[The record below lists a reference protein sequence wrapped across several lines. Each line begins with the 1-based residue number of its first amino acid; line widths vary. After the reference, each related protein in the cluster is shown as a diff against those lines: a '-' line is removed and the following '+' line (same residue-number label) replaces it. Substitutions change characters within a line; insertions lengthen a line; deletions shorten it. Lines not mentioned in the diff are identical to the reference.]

1 MNYKYIP
8 NSKLRVMMESARR
21 SRRFVSVE
29 SDKKSI
35 AINSNR
41 MRVKN
46 KRIRKQYKKRV
57 ISLQTYIDKTAKEI
71 KEKKVGKM
79 PPKRRPKSEL
89 RKPRSMVGRRLKPPP
104 TKDLAVATKQLSSM
118 IRTGLPLLEALNII
132 SETSENTTIKFVFK
146 EVASGISKGATMSDI
161 LDKYKE
167 VFDEMYRALVSA
179 GEIAGL
185 LPDTLDREA
194 QLLESLSKIKAQIKS
209 AMTYPIAIFVLTMIV
224 VVLMLIFVIP
234 IFVGIYA
241 NSSAPLPAITQILVD
256 ASNQLKTKTFY
267 YKAVPTCLA
276 IWMSY
281 KYLSKRSI
289 VLWWYDRTLIFLPI
303 TKDLVTKSCLA
314 NFSRTLSSLNT
325 AGVPL
330 LESLEI
336 SKRTIT
342 NRVFKRIIEKMYKDI
357 QVGNPIYRVLE
368 QEEVVPIMFTSMFR
382 IGEETGELSQMITKL
397 ADFYEDEVSA
407 SVKALTSIMEPLLII
422 FVAIIVCFMLVA
434 MYLPMFSMMSIV
446 D

>member
-29 SDKKSI
+29 SDQKSFDNNSKKI
-35 AINSNR
+35 
-41 MRVKN
+41 RVKN
-46 KRIRKQYKKRV
+46 KRIRKQYKKKV
-57 ISLQTYIDKTAKEI
+57 LSLQTYVDKTAKNI
-71 KEKKVGKM
+71 KEKKVGRM
-79 PPKRRPKSEL
+79 PYKRRPKSEL

-209 AMTYPIAIFVLTMIV
+209 AMTYPIAIFILTMIV
-224 VVLMLIFVIP
+224 VILMLIFVIP
-234 IFVGIYA
+234 VFVEIYS
-241 NSSAPLPAITQILVD
+241 NSPAKLPAITQLLVD
-256 ASNQLKTKTFY
+256 ASNQLKTITFY

-281 KYLSKRSI
+281 KYLSKRAI

-342 NRVFKRIIEKMYKDI
+342 NRVFKRDIEKMSKDI
-357 QVGNPIYRVLE
+357 KEGNPN
-368 QEEVVPIMFTSMFR
+368 
-382 IGEETGELSQMITKL
+382 
-397 ADFYEDEVSA
+397 
-407 SVKALTSIMEPLLII
+407 
-422 FVAIIVCFMLVA
+422 
-434 MYLPMFSMMSIV
+434 
-446 D
+446 